1 MVSLLEFFTSHQLI
15 VLFPWETKFWE
26 LFPSQ
31 GERGHLL
38 HVGSQAPGS
47 SSLGFLLFSAGL
59 HCSLHRLTSTTSPIT
74 WMYGYLEYWSFLE
87 SINFDLLSK
96 SYLNVHCITTS
107 KFGRIWEEQTQWFF
121 RKFYYTQNFL
131 SVYREP
137 IMVIRLY
144 MILYFSRN
152 ARGKKN

>member
-1 MVSLLEFFTSHQLI
+1 MVTWKIVETSKASILYIYIYIYIDKSSTLYLCLFFFSIFKRIFMLIIDSLKI
-15 VLFPWETKFWE
+15 
-26 LFPSQ
+26 
-31 GERGHLL
+31 
-38 HVGSQAPGS
+38 
-47 SSLGFLLFSAGL
+47 
-59 HCSLHRLTSTTSPIT
+59 TTNPIT